1 MQTGDPAQRSFLAT
15 YHRDGELVAVLG
27 MNQVRQ
33 FTRWRRQL
41 AVPGATGGTPAVALE
56 SVAPA

>member
-1 MQTGDPAQRSFLAT
+1 VQTGDPAQRSFLAT

-41 AVPGATGGTPAVALE
+41 AVPGAGTPAVALE